1 MTTTRS
7 PVSSV
12 IDCMNENKEKIR
24 VERFCQAHL
33 SDVAALEGLCF
44 AEPWSEESLRLL
56 LGETAVGFVV
66 TEAGRAVAYGGML
79 CVAGE
84 GQITNIAVHPDCRR
98 RGFGRAV
105 TEALLDFARE
115 RGLCEV
121 SLEVRESN
129 EAAIA
134 LYRLLGFT
142 ACGVRRNF
150 YQRPTENAL
159 VMLWHAADGSVTV

>member
-1 MTTTRS
+1 MTREQKS
-7 PVSSV
+7 APVAVRMES
-12 IDCMNENKEKIR
+12 D
-24 VERFCQAHL
+24 HL
-33 SDVAALEGLCF
+33 SDVATLERLCF
-44 AEPWSEESLRLL
+44 AEPWSEKSLALL
-56 LGETAVGFVV
+56 LGESAVGFVV
-66 TEAGRAVAYGGML
+66 TEAGRSVAYGGML

-105 TEALLDFARE
+105 TEALLRYARE
-115 RGLCEV
+115 TDLFEV

-134 LYRLLGFT
+134 LYRLLGFSV
-142 ACGVRRNF
+142 CGVRRSF

-159 VMLWHAADGSVTV
+159 VMVWQAADGAESV